1 MGRQRAKK
9 NIEPRLK
16 SKLQKRYKKGVKSR
30 KQNLSKR
37 EKIGIYIT
45 KSSIPDLYGMYTD
58 KNFETELR

>member
-16 SKLQKRYKKGVKSR
+16 SKLQKRYKKGVKSK

-37 EKIGIYIT
+37 EENRHLHNKIF
-45 KSSIPDLYGMYTD
+45 YTGPV
-58 KNFETELR
+58 RYV